1 MKAYQLLLLL
11 LLLSIRPALA
21 QSSVHSPATP
31 SFARVYTY
39 VEQMPQLSSD
49 GGNAAIAQAIM
60 RNLRV
65 SRGNDGGSA
74 VVEFVVTPTGVIS
87 AVQLRRATST
97 ALGAAVVAATQ
108 QLPRLVP
115 GRQAGQRVPVRMV
128 IPFSCIKTQ

>member
-1 MKAYQLLLLL
+1 
-11 LLLSIRPALA
+11 
-21 QSSVHSPATP
+21 
-31 SFARVYTY
+31 TY
-39 VEQMPQLSSD
+39 VEQMPQLPS
-49 GGNAAIAQAIM
+49 GGGDAAIWQVIM
-60 RNLRV
+60 QNLRLP
-65 SRGNDGGSA
+65 RGSDGGSA

-87 AVQLRRATST
+87 KVQLRRATSA

>member
-1 MKAYQLLLLL
+1 
-11 LLLSIRPALA
+11 
-21 QSSVHSPATP
+21 
-31 SFARVYTY
+31 
-39 VEQMPQLSSD
+39 MPQLSSD